1 METNTSLKGL
11 TDFFRAQYDTNTTQ
25 TNASTDV
32 TALSEVQMR
41 EVLQTLADFNAG
53 LAVSLDDFGATAIS
67 LPKLTSAGDMGAL
80 STADLLQLIRAE
92 ARKTT
97 ELLVMTTMESIAAQE
112 KTIEANKA
120 STDAKLQEA
129 ADKMAEA
136 EKLMAV
142 LNVVKWAVYAL
153 GFIAAAFTGGAAG
166 IAIAAFSA
174 VMIALSEIPVNDKD
188 QSIIAS
194 GTDAMSKSLTKDFNG
209 NEEKGSDWATG
220 IMVGLQVTLSIAV
233 IAMTL
238 GAAAPGVT
246 SAATSQAGAS
256 AGKAAAE
263 AAEVV
268 AAQAAKV
275 AGDTARA
282 AGKTAQQVLAA
293 EQTAFAKTLMAEVNN
308 SVQAIAKNA
317 GETGL
322 ALAKE
327 SIIKAYSN
335 AISTIAKVMQGF
347 GLISQA
353 GTSIAVADAN
363 QDADLA
369 NADVTELKAML
380 DFLQSILESESE
392 FIQMILALSAQLDAG
407 VASVVNS
414 EFQANENRTQE
425 MFS

>member
-1 METNTSLKGL
+1 VETNTSLKGL

-53 LAVSLDDFGATAIS
+53 LAISLDDFGATAIS

-238 GAAAPGVT
+238 GMAAPGVA
-246 SAATSQAGAS
+246 SAGTSQAGAS
-256 AGKAAAE
+256 AGKAISE
-263 AAEVV
+263 ATEVA

-275 AGDTARA
+275 AGDSARA
-282 AGKTAQQVLAA
+282 AGQTAQQVAAA
-293 EQTAFAKTLMAEVNN
+293 EAIAATKVFMAEVHT
-308 SVQAIAKNA
+308 VVDGAIKVGAEQAGKQVLI
-317 GETGL
+317 EL
-322 ALAKE
+322 
-327 SIIKAYSN
+327 YSK
-335 AISTIAKVMQGF
+335 AISTIARVLQGF

-353 GTSIAVADAN
+353 GTSIAVAEAN

>member
-1 METNTSLKGL
+1 VETNTSLKGL

-53 LAVSLDDFGATAIS
+53 LAISLDDFGATAIS

-209 NEEKGSDWATG
+209 NEEKGSDWANG

-238 GAAAPGVT
+238 GMAAPGVA
-246 SAATSQAGAS
+246 SAGTSQAGAS
-256 AGKAAAE
+256 AGKAISE
-263 AAEVV
+263 ATEVA

-275 AGDTARA
+275 AGDSARA
-282 AGKTAQQVLAA
+282 AGQTAQQVAAA
-293 EQTAFAKTLMAEVNN
+293 EAIAATKVFMAEVHT
-308 SVQAIAKNA
+308 VVDGAIKVGAEQAGKQVLI
-317 GETGL
+317 EL
-322 ALAKE
+322 
-327 SIIKAYSN
+327 YSK
-335 AISTIAKVMQGF
+335 AISTIARVLQGF

-353 GTSIAVADAN
+353 GTSIAVAKAN

>member
-11 TDFFRAQYDTNTTQ
+11 TDFFRAQYDTNTAQ
-25 TNASTDV
+25 TNASADV
-32 TALSEVQMR
+32 TGLSEVQLR
-41 EVLQTLADFNAG
+41 AALQTFADFNAG
-53 LAVSLDDFGATAIS
+53 LALSLDDFGATAIS

-97 ELLVMTTMESIAAQE
+97 ELLVMTTLEGIAAQE
-112 KTIEANKA
+112 KTIEANRA
-120 STDAKLQEA
+120 STEVKLQEA
-129 ADKMAEA
+129 ADAMAKA

-194 GTDAMSKSLTKDFNG
+194 GTDALSKSLTKHFNG

-220 IMVGLQVTLSIAV
+220 IMIGLQVTISIV
-233 IAMTL
+233 FIAMTL
-238 GAAAPGVT
+238 GAAAPGAT
-246 SAATSQAGAS
+246 SAAASKAGAA
-256 AGKAAAE
+256 AGKAASE
-263 AAEVV
+263 AAEV
-268 AAQAAKV
+268 AATQAAKI

-282 AGKTAQQVLAA
+282 AGQTAQQVAQA
-293 EQTAFAKTLMAEVNN
+293 E
-308 SVQAIAKNA
+308 
-317 GETGL
+317 
-322 ALAKE
+322 ALAFSKVYMGQLNTAMGDIVKTTMDQVGKRIMIE
-327 SIIKAYSN
+327 MYSKG
-335 AISTIAKVMQGF
+335 ISTVARVLQGF

-369 NADVTELKAML
+369 DADVAELKAML

-425 MFS
+425 MFG